1 MDVWIETVPWDDA
14 EGELADA
21 YGWQAKAL
29 GEPAEFTMLGSLY
42 PPIVA
47 ERLQLYRTVEQCPSA
62 LSQIERQA
70 AAYVVSLL
78 NGTDHCA
85 SGLRIKLRSL
95 GAGEQVEA
103 IDAAP
108 SGPDTG
114 DRRLDA
120 ICANAAKLTSS
131 PTAMTEADL
140 VELRSHGLSDLDLV
154 DLNNMVAYYNYINR
168 VVMGL
173 GLRSVMTTTHEATK
187 ALPGARDATPPAGHS
202 AAN

>member
-1 MDVWIETVPWDDA
+1 MDVWIETVPWDVA

-21 YGWQAKAL
+21 YDWQAKAL

-42 PPIVA
+42 PAIVA
-47 ERLQLYRTVEQCPSA
+47 ERLELYRAVEQCPSA
-62 LSQIERQA
+62 LSQVERQA

-85 SGLRIKLRSL
+85 SGLRIKLQSL

-108 SGPDTG
+108 SGPATG

-120 ICANAAKLTSS
+120 ICTHAAKLTSS
-131 PTAMTEADL
+131 PTTMTEADL
-140 VELRSHGLSDLDLV
+140 VELRRHGLGDLDLV

-187 ALPGARDATPPAGHS
+187 ALPGARDTTPPPGHNVAS
-202 AAN
+202 